1 MKAFYFCERYLVAES
16 WLGPAISALQGAVP
30 ADRRGTAQGVFSSL
44 TAPLA
49 RIRDQKQYELM

>member
-1 MKAFYFCERYLVAES
+1 MGFLFAEYLVAES

-44 TAPLA
+44 TAPDTL
-49 RIRDQKQYELM
+49 